1 MSPSLHE
8 MSAHHSVCTIVNR
21 NYPPDP
27 GVTGHAAAEL
37 ASFLTAHGIGVT
49 AVSVAGR
56 YAGGVTGG
64 DGGSDVA
71 RVRVPAIYDGKR
83 ALPRLAASLI
93 EGRSLSRGL
102 RDGVVIGM
110 TDPPLL
116 NWWLARHCAKRGLPW
131 ICWSMDLYPDAFAS
145 AGLVSRG
152 HPLFR
157 RIRDTLRR
165 CRPDHLIAL
174 GAAQADF
181 LREALGWDMPY
192 TILPCGIHD
201 EPRGTEPPIW
211 HPGPGKTVLGY
222 LGNIGQAHDP
232 RFVRAVMRAL
242 DPDHHLLLLSP
253 YGIHA
258 RGLLEE
264 AARHPAVRVV
274 GNLQRGD
281 LGWIDVH
288 LVSLLPQWDHV
299 CVPSKAVSAVCSG
312 SAILACMSD
321 RNDNWRMLG
330 RAGWRIDPGADLDA
344 ALRQWAASLTS
355 DAVAARKREAVVLK
369 RELWA
374 LRDQSFADIRDVVLN
389 LSSR

>member
-1 MSPSLHE
+1 MKRFLHE
-8 MSAHHSVCTIVNR
+8 MSAPRSVCTIVNR
-21 NYPPDP
+21 HYPPDP

-37 ASFLTAHGIGVT
+37 ARFLSAEGIGVT
-49 AVSVAGR
+49 VASVAGR
-56 YAGGVTGG
+56 YAGGVAGG
-64 DGGSDVA
+64 DGGVDVA
-71 RVRVPAIYDGKR
+71 QVRVPAIYDGKR
-83 ALPRLAASLI
+83 SLPRLAASLI
-93 EGRSLSRGL
+93 EGRSLCRGL

-145 AGLVSRG
+145 AGLVSRS

-157 RIRDTLRR
+157 RILDTLRR

-174 GAAQADF
+174 GEAQADF
-181 LREALGWDMPY
+181 LREVLGWDMSC
-192 TILPCGIHD
+192 TMLPCGIHN
-201 EPRGTEPPIW
+201 EPQGMEPPW
-211 HPGPGKTVLGY
+211 HPGPEKTVLGY

-232 RFVRAVMRAL
+232 AFVTAVMRAL
-242 DPDHHLLLLSP
+242 DPEKHLLLLSP
-253 YGIHA
+253 YGVHA
-258 RGLLEE
+258 RGLLDE

-274 GNLQRGD
+274 GNLPRAE

-288 LVSLLPQWDHV
+288 LVSLRPHWDHV

-344 ALRQWAASLTS
+344 ALLNWTASLTR
-355 DAVAARKREAVVLK
+355 DAVDARKREAV
-369 RELWA
+369 A
-374 LRDQSFADIRDVVLN
+374 LAHGLRARRDRAFADIRRVVLD
-389 LSSR
+389 LSRS